1 MSPATSAPKRK
12 KLTESRLLFPI
23 LALGIILVF
32 DFFYVPGFFTITSR
46 DGNLYGNLIDIL
58 RNGSTV
64 MLLAIG
70 MTFVIATGGVDLS
83 VGAVMA
89 IAASVAAVMINPDV
103 VGTSIGAVDT
113 NPNLT
118 SSPLWLVFLVTL
130 VVSTICGLWNGLL
143 IAYGKIQAIMATLV
157 LMIAGRGIAQLI
169 TNGVRIQIFY
179 EPYKYIGTEWKILPV
194 SLYIVAAV
202 YVVAWLLTRR
212 TAIGLFVESVGINST
227 SSYFSGIDEKKIKL
241 LAYAFCGFCAGIAGI
256 VYSSNIATSD
266 ANNTGLGYELDAILA
281 VAIGGT
287 LTTGGRFSLA
297 ASLVGA
303 LVMQATTTSILA
315 IGVPA
320 FAVQAIKGAVVVLVL
335 LLYSN
340 QLRVLLRKLT
350 SHWSA

>member
-1 MSPATSAPKRK
+1 MSPARSPRHK
-12 KLTESRLLFPI
+12 KLTESRLLFPVLALALI
-23 LALGIILVF
+23 LAF

-58 RNGSTV
+58 RNGSAV

-89 IAASVAAVMINPDV
+89 IAASVAAVMIHPDV
-103 VGTSIGAVDT
+103 IGKSIGSVDT
-113 NPNLT
+113 NPNVT
-118 SSPLWLVFLVTL
+118 NAPLWMVFLVTL
-130 VVSTICGLWNGLL
+130 AVSTVCGLWNGIL

-179 EPYKYIGTEWKILPV
+179 EPFLYLGTAWVILPV
-194 SLYIVAAV
+194 SLYVVAVV
-202 YVVAWLLTRR
+202 YAIAWLLTRR

-227 SSYFSGIDEKKIKL
+227 SSYFSGIDEKRIKV
-241 LAYAFCGFCAGIAGI
+241 LAYAVSGFCAGAAGL
-256 VYSSNIATSD
+256 VFSSNIATSD

-303 LVMQATTTSILA
+303 LVMQATTTSMLA

-320 FAVQAIKGAVVVLVL
+320 FALQAIKGVVVVLVL
-335 LLYSN
+335 LLYSE
-340 QLRVLLRKLT
+340 QLRALLRKLT
-350 SHWSA
+350 SQWGA